1 MFETFR
7 VELSSQLKGNLKMIE
22 KEITDIKTK
31 Q

>member
-7 VELSSQLKGNLKMIE
+7 AELSSQLQGNLKMIE

-31 Q
+31 